1 MQGKMSEKKSCEEKR
16 KESMHK
22 MGILILNQNY
32 NSPRKLFQNA
42 PNGIRARF
50 STFSRWK
57 MPPDPPTEIGLRPIL
72 IHHNQQLG
80 PFTSKFVP
88 TGLAGILITQ

>member
-1 MQGKMSEKKSCEEKR
+1 MQGKMSEKKSCKEKR
-16 KESMHK
+16 KDSMHK

-32 NSPRKLFQNA
+32 SSSQKLFQNA

-57 MPPDPPTEIGLRPIL
+57 MPPTEIGLRPIL
-72 IHHNQQLG
+72 IHHNQL
-80 PFTSKFVP
+80 
-88 TGLAGILITQ
+88 